1 MGFRP
6 VPNAS
11 FAILSTIVAVLA
23 VAPAC
28 AQEPRELTVID
39 AVEALQKGNPKEAV
53 RLTTELLSAN
63 DPNTSAYWVRA
74 KAYEALS
81 EFGSAVDD
89 YAALLEHR
97 PDDPQLLNAIG
108 SAAFKNADMRR
119 SIEAFDAAIEQE
131 PAQAPHHWQRGI
143 SYYYAKQFEDGE
155 KQFQIHRTVNPQ
167 DVENS
172 VWHFLCA
179 VPLIG
184 TVNARAQLIPI
195 DNDARVPMM
204 QIYELFR
211 GKASEADVMA
221 RASEASSDAERAGQM
236 FYAHLYLG
244 LYHEAYGRKKLA
256 AEHIA
261 KAVHDYSANH
271 YMWHVARVH
280 EQIRKGG

>member
-211 GKASEADVMA
+211 RQSERSRRDGAC
-221 RASEASSDAERAGQM
+221 
-236 FYAHLYLG
+236 
-244 LYHEAYGRKKLA
+244 K
-256 AEHIA
+256 
-261 KAVHDYSANH
+261 
-271 YMWHVARVH
+271 
-280 EQIRKGG
+280 